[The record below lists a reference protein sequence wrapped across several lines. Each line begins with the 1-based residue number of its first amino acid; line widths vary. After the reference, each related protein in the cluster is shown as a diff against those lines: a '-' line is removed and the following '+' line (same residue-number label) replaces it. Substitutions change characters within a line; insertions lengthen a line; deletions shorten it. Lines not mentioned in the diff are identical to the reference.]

1 MHLLHHGQHAV
12 NDRACMKAEVL
23 GPDKDQDSYTNLSVI
38 VATETRFRIK
48 LRTNEIEGLKNVG
61 DLVSIIVARAP

>member
-1 MHLLHHGQHAV
+1 
-12 NDRACMKAEVL
+12 MKAEVV